1 MKPNKRVAVLIETS
15 RAYGRGLLH
24 GVSRFFSE
32 NGSWSTYFEPHD
44 LEVALPAWL
53 KSWDGDGIL
62 ARITSRKM
70 ASALAATGLP
80 LIDLRGGDRSLGL
93 PPFGPNN
100 RSICEMAFEHL
111 HRLGLEEF
119 AFCGEPR
126 GYHYYDDERADF
138 FQEVVK
144 KNGFNC
150 HLFRHRYR
158 KRSAKNWEKD
168 QEHLQAWLKS
178 LPKPI
183 GIMACHDDRGQQLL
197 DACRRGDLRVPEEV
211 AVIGVDNDAF
221 LCGLS
226 IPSLSSIDVNS
237 QRIGYEA
244 ALLLDRMM
252 RGKVQFEK
260 PKCSEPR
267 YFEPAGVV
275 VRQSTDIRACDDRQ
289 IASAVTFIQQNACR
303 GITVMEVEKQ
313 IPLSRSLLNRRFK
326 RIVGRSPKEEILRVR
341 VEIAKQM
348 LIDTGLPIDAISRNT
363 GFSQSKYFTE
373 VFRKRTG
380 STPLAFRKQQS
391 RHNGLAQPIP
401 PSK

>member
-1 MKPNKRVAVLIETS
+1 MAVLIETS

-24 GVSRFFSE
+24 GVSRYVSE
-32 NGSWSTYFEPHD
+32 NGDWSTFFEPHD
-44 LEVALPAWL
+44 LEVAVPAWL

-62 ARITSRKM
+62 ARITTQKM

-111 HRLGLEEF
+111 RSLGLEEF
-119 AFCGEPR
+119 AFCGEPH
-126 GYHYYDDERADF
+126 GYHVYDDQRADD
-138 FQEVVK
+138 FQEVVTN
-144 KNGFNC
+144 NGFAC
-150 HLFRHRYR
+150 HVFRHRCR
-158 KRSAKNWEKD
+158 KRSAKNWEK
-168 QEHLQAWLKS
+168 ERGHLEAWLKT

-183 GIMACHDDRGQQLL
+183 GIMCCHDDRGQQLL
-197 DACRRGDLRVPEEV
+197 DTCRRSDLGVPEEV
-211 AVIGVDNDAF
+211 AVVGVDNDAI

-226 IPSLSSIDVNS
+226 LPSLSSIDVNS

-244 ALLLDRMM
+244 ALLLDGMM
-252 RGKVQFEK
+252 RGEAKFEN
-260 PKCSEPR
+260 PR
-267 YFEPAGVV
+267 YFEPSRVV

-289 IASAVTFIQQNACR
+289 IARAVTFIQQNACR

-313 IPLSRSLLNRRFK
+313 IPLSRSLLNRRF
-326 RIVGRSPKEEILRVR
+326 RRVVGRSPKEEILRVR
-341 VEIAKQM
+341 IEMAKQ
-348 LIDTGLPIDAISRNT
+348 LLVDTSLPVVSISKNT

-380 STPLAFRKQQS
+380 TTPLAYRQQQG
-391 RHNGLAQPIP
+391 RHNGLAEPAA
-401 PSK
+401 KGE